1 MTEIHSFA
9 EIDASLR
16 SIDTGEPA
24 TAKRRLFA
32 SAARFQNRA
41 VKPREWLVE
50 GFIPNGTVT
59 LLGGDGGSGKSLLAM
74 MLAIAT
80 ASTKDVRWLGRLPV
94 QGTAIYCGAEDD
106 IDEMH
111 RRMADITDANFIQFT
126 DLERLHVCSLAGQD
140 ALLAVENP
148 KTKVLAATPLFAE
161 IRDKIEAER
170 PSLVVFDT
178 LADLFGAN
186 ENDRALARQFVG
198 MLRGLAIQFN
208 CAVVLLAHPS
218 LSGMTSGSGTSGS
231 TAWNNSVR
239 SRLYV
244 ERIFQDGY
252 EADHNARK
260 LSVKKANYGTTGDE
274 ILMQWKD
281 GVFEADKVETGL
293 DKMAVNAKAERVFL
307 KLLDQVNG
315 QGRRVNPSAG
325 ANFAPKL
332 FSEMP
337 DNEGVVKRG
346 FKGAMERLLS
356 KESIVIITDGTNP
369 NRPKSHIERAK

>member
-1 MTEIHSFA
+1 
-9 EIDASLR
+9 
-16 SIDTGEPA
+16 
-24 TAKRRLFA
+24 
-32 SAARFQNRA
+32 
-41 VKPREWLVE
+41 
-50 GFIPNGTVT
+50 
-59 LLGGDGGSGKSLLAM
+59 
-74 MLAIAT
+74 
-80 ASTKDVRWLGRLPV
+80 V
-94 QGTAIYCGAEDD
+94 QGPAIYCGAEDD

-186 ENDRALARQFVG
+186 ENDRALARQFIG

-244 ERIFQDGY
+244 ERVFQDGY

-274 ILMQWKD
+274 IMMQWKD

-307 KLLDQVNG
+307 KLLDQING
-315 QGRRVNPSAG
+315 QGRRCNPSG
-325 ANFAPKL
+325 VRLESRCCPTPKREVEIVCQTL
-332 FSEMP
+332 ELMMTRSKFRDSE
-337 DNEGVVKRG
+337 D
-346 FKGAMERLLS
+346 
-356 KESIVIITDGTNP
+356 
-369 NRPKSHIERAK
+369 